1 MQIQTQITVDL
12 NRPGIQTV
20 PAMQHDAQTRAV
32 AISLLCDGQ
41 PWQPPEGVTAAI
53 GFERPDRTR
62 GVYDRLADGTA
73 AITISDSVAT
83 VLLTAEVLSVP
94 GCVRACLVFHDENL
108 NQLSTFPFRIQVQV
122 NPAAEA
128 PQMDD
133 YCRLQWLQDKLDEYL
148 TLAKDSGEFNG
159 PVPTLL
165 GQEVDFQISSD
176 YRQIPTGQWEE
187 ALPACPPGEY
197 VWSRTTAHYD
207 SGDVVSYSVSR
218 NGVDGD
224 GALISVCGVGPDENG
239 NVPLTAED
247 VGALSCVGG
256 AVQGQIDMGGQKLTG
271 LPDPTEDTDA
281 AGKGYVD
288 AQAAAAVT
296 AAGQA
301 VKTSFVT
308 FFLDATAWEGSAAP
322 NGGIASLNHYSKGAV
337 CRWLF
342 DTMCGIRVDGENHFT
357 IAPRPGGH
365 FTYAKAR
372 YDSVYGRVESGWE
385 KTERGYSYTV
395 RIPSN
400 TIARICLPDGTEQ
413 QMGAGRHTIDWAAE

>member
-1 MQIQTQITVDL
+1 M
-12 NRPGIQTV
+12 
-20 PAMQHDAQTRAV
+20 
-32 AISLLCDGQ
+32 
-41 PWQPPEGVTAAI
+41 
-53 GFERPDRTR
+53 
-62 GVYDRLADGTA
+62 
-73 AITISDSVAT
+73 
-83 VLLTAEVLSVP
+83 LSVP

-148 TLAKDSGEFNG
+148 ALAKDSGEFNG

-165 GQEVDFQISSD
+165 GQEVAFQISPD

-187 ALPACPPGEY
+187 TLPACPPGEY

-218 NGVDGD
+218 NGADGD
-224 GALISVCGVGPDENG
+224 GALTTVCGVGPDQDG
-239 NVPLTAED
+239 NVSLTAED

-271 LPDPTEDTDA
+271 LPEPTEDSDA

-322 NGGIASLNHYSKGAV
+322 YSLSIPISALTSEKLARVTPIYSGANTAQDLAMRDA
-337 CRWLF
+337 CAA
-342 DTMCGIRVDGENHFT
+342 I
-357 IAPRPGGH
+357 
-365 FTYAKAR
+365 TYAKRTQGGITFTCLA
-372 YDSVYGRVESGWE
+372 E
-385 KTERGYSYTV
+385 KPTV
-395 RIPSN
+395 DIPV
-400 TIARICLPDGTEQ
+400 T
-413 QMGAGRHTIDWAAE
+413 AEIYV

>member
-20 PAMQHDAQTRAV
+20 PAMQHDAKTRAV

-62 GVYDRLADGTA
+62 GLYDRLSDGTA
-73 AITISDSVAT
+73 AITISGNVAT
-83 VLLTAEVLSVP
+83 VLLTAGMLSVP

-148 TLAKDSGEFNG
+148 ALAKDSGEFNG

-165 GQEVDFQISSD
+165 GQEVAFQISPD

-187 ALPACPPGEY
+187 TLPACPPGEY

-218 NGVDGD
+218 NGADGD
-224 GALISVCGVGPDENG
+224 GALTTVCGVGPDQDG
-239 NVPLTAED
+239 NVSLTAEG
-247 VGALSCVGG
+247 VGALSWFRGRLTW
-256 AVQGQIDMGGQKLTG
+256 AVRNS
-271 LPDPTEDTDA
+271 PA
-281 AGKGYVD
+281 
-288 AQAAAAVT
+288 
-296 AAGQA
+296 
-301 VKTSFVT
+301 
-308 FFLDATAWEGSAAP
+308 
-322 NGGIASLNHYSKGAV
+322 
-337 CRWLF
+337 CRNLRRTPMPPGRAMW
-342 DTMCGIRVDGENHFT
+342 M
-357 IAPRPGGH
+357 PRPPLP
-365 FTYAKAR
+365 
-372 YDSVYGRVESGWE
+372 SLPPGR
-385 KTERGYSYTV
+385 
-395 RIPSN
+395 
-400 TIARICLPDGTEQ
+400 L
-413 QMGAGRHTIDWAAE
+413 

>member
-62 GVYDRLADGTA
+62 GLYDRLRDGTA
-73 AITISDSVAT
+73 AITISGSAAP
-83 VLLTAEVLSVP
+83 VLLTAELLSVP

-122 NPAAEA
+122 NPAAQA

-148 TLAKDSGEFNG
+148 RLAKDSGEFNG
-159 PVPTLL
+159 PTGPGPVLL
-165 GQEVDFQISSD
+165 GQEVAFQLSSD
-176 YRQIPTGQWEE
+176 YRQIPTGQWS
-187 ALPACPPGEY
+187 ASLPACSPREY

-207 SGDVVSYSVSR
+207 SGDVVTYSVSR
-218 NGVDGD
+218 NGADGS
-224 GALISVCGVGPDENG
+224 GAVSTVCGVAPDDDG
-239 NVPLTAED
+239 NIALTAKD

-256 AVQGQIDMGGQKLTG
+256 AGQGQIDMGGQRLTG
-271 LPDPTEDTDA
+271 LADPTEDTDA

-301 VKTSFVT
+301 VKTGFVT
-308 FFLDATAWEGSAAP
+308 FFLDAAAWEGSAAP
-322 NGGIASLNHYSKGAV
+322 YSLFIPISALTSEKLARVTPVYTGTDLARDLAIRDACAAVSYAKRATGGITFTCLAEKPAV
-337 CRWLF
+337 
-342 DTMCGIRVDGENHFT
+342 D
-357 IAPRPGGH
+357 
-365 FTYAKAR
+365 
-372 YDSVYGRVESGWE
+372 
-385 KTERGYSYTV
+385 
-395 RIPSN
+395 IPV
-400 TIARICLPDGTEQ
+400 T
-413 QMGAGRHTIDWAAE
+413 AEIYV

>member
-32 AISLLCDGQ
+32 AISLLSDGQ

-62 GVYDRLADGTA
+62 GLYDRLSDGTA
-73 AITISDSVAT
+73 AITIAGNVAT
-83 VLLTAEVLSVP
+83 VLLTAGMLSVP

-148 TLAKDSGEFNG
+148 ALAKDSGEFNG

-165 GQEVDFQISSD
+165 GQEVAFQISPD

-187 ALPACPPGEY
+187 TLPACPPGEY

-218 NGVDGD
+218 NGADGD
-224 GALISVCGVGPDENG
+224 GALTTVCGVGPDQDG
-239 NVPLTAED
+239 NVSLTAED

-271 LPDPTEDTDA
+271 LPEPTEDSDA

-322 NGGIASLNHYSKGAV
+322 YSLSIPISALTSEKLARVTPIYSGANTAQD
-337 CRWLF
+337 LA
-342 DTMCGIRVDGENHFT
+342 IRDACAA
-357 IAPRPGGH
+357 I
-365 FTYAKAR
+365 TYAKRTQGGITFTCLA
-372 YDSVYGRVESGWE
+372 E
-385 KTERGYSYTV
+385 KPTV
-395 RIPSN
+395 DIPV
-400 TIARICLPDGTEQ
+400 T
-413 QMGAGRHTIDWAAE
+413 AEIYV